1 MNYKSLYHIYLFS
14 FGFLYYL
21 ILPFCVILTDSFL
34 EFPGMNHL
42 AKHYNDNIIFPY
54 LLITI
59 CLLISFLLGSFLPI
73 KTKYLIKK
81 KTIAEKE
88 LVFGNRDLF
97 LLLIPFFIYAQYLIF
112 SNRSNLFQGYLIEYD
127 AQFMGNIAT
136 FNTLFLFWGLYYAG
150 KSTKRN
156 HTLSL
161 FFLFSIFEFSIV
173 LLGLGSRM
181 YILVPLISFLLF
193 LLDNHQITIKKL
205 TINACI
211 IILLLLCVGVW
222 RLGDKISLNAL
233 LYIGVAEPC
242 LTWISAES
250 MFTQNNTLPLFSV
263 PSNFLSSFFNFIPS
277 VLLPNKD
284 ELIQPITL
292 SYESP
297 FGATNLLLSLLDN
310 FGILGS
316 CLTLFIFGFLLS
328 YIRFNANSLL
338 SKTYYLC
345 ICGVIPFQLFRDNIA
360 IINKILFY
368 NFLLFPLVLIIL
380 EKAIYKKSRQIL

>member
-1 MNYKSLYHIYLFS
+1 MNHNKLYHIHLFS

-21 ILPFCVILTDSFL
+21 ILPFCIILTDSFL
-34 EFPGMNHL
+34 DFPGMHHL
-42 AKHYNDNIIFPY
+42 AKHYNDNIIIPY
-54 LLITI
+54 TLIT
-59 CLLISFLLGSFLPI
+59 LSFFISFLSGSILPT
-73 KTKYLIKK
+73 KFKYLQKDK
-81 KTIAEKE
+81 ANKEKE
-88 LVFGNRDLF
+88 LVLGNRDLF
-97 LLLIPFFIYAQYLIF
+97 ILLIPFFIYGQFLIYN
-112 SNRSNLFQGYLIEYD
+112 NRANLFQGYLIDYD

-136 FNTLFLFWGLYYAG
+136 FNTIFLFWGLYYAG
-150 KSTKRN
+150 KTIKKN
-156 HTLSL
+156 DLLSL
-161 FFLFSIFEFSIV
+161 FFLISIFEFSIV

-193 LLDNHQITIKKL
+193 LLDNNLITIKKL
-205 TINACI
+205 VLSACTI
-211 IILLLLCVGVW
+211 IILLLCVGVW
-222 RLGDKISLNAL
+222 RLGDSISLKAL

-250 MFTQNNTLPLFSV
+250 MFTQNNSLPLFAF

-277 VLLPNKD
+277 TILPNKE
-284 ELIQPITL
+284 ELIKPIIL

-316 CLTLFIFGFLLS
+316 SMVLFLFGFLMS
-328 YIRFNANSLL
+328 YLRYNAQSLF

-345 ICGVIPFQLFRDNIA
+345 ICGIIPFQLFRDNIA

-380 EKAIYKKSRQIL
+380 EKAIYKKSKKIL